1 MTLLNA
7 VKCSRIKEENPEGS
21 LRSSVMCH
29 ATKGKEAMKKQ
40 RIPEKGKQSV
50 KKNKENTICSAQF

>member
-1 MTLLNA
+1 MQLNA
-7 VKCSRIKEENPEGS
+7 SIIKEENPEGS

-29 ATKGKEAMKKQ
+29 ATKGKESMKKQ

-50 KKNKENTICSAQF
+50 KKNKEHNMFCPILET